1 MAIKRDAKKFL
12 TAVRPKS
19 TATGRKPA
27 IKMLDRQE
35 IENLIR
41 EQAYKLFEQRG
52 CSHGSDLEDWLQAER
67 MVTKV

>member
-12 TAVRPKS
+12 SAVRPKTS
-19 TATGRKPA
+19 TSRKPA
-27 IKMLDRQE
+27 MKMLNRQE

-41 EQAYKLFEQRG
+41 EQAYKIFEQRG
-52 CSHGSDLEDWLQAER
+52 CSHGSDLDDWLQAER